1 MYKWKFILNSDVVK
15 DIETIIK
22 LNQIKICF
30 LRLNNILRMNSKC

>member
-22 LNQIKICF
+22 LNQLLKFVFCG
-30 LRLNNILRMNSKC
+30 